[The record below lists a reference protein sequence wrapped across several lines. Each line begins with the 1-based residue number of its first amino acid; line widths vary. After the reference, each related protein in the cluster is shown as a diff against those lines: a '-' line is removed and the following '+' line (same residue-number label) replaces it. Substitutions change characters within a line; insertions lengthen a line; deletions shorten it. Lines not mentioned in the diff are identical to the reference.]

1 MKFIKTLIVAG
12 LLGFSVPV
20 LAHTDMLQSHP
31 ADGAMM
37 MEPVHNLQ
45 LKFGSQVRLVNVKVI
60 DSANKPVSIGFKPMM
75 EPGQEFTVPMPMLK
89 PDNYT
94 VHWTVMGNDGHKMK
108 GSFGFMQH

>member
-1 MKFIKTLIVAG
+1 MKFMTHLIVAG
-12 LLGFSVPV
+12 LLGLSTVAA
-20 LAHTDMLQSHP
+20 AHTSMMQSHP

-37 MEPVHNLQ
+37 MEPVRNLQ
-45 LKFGSQVRLVNVKVI
+45 LNFGSEVLLVNVKVI
-60 DSANKPVSIGFKPMM
+60 DSANKPVSIDFTPMKQ
-75 EPGQEFTVPMPMLK
+75 PGKQFTVPVPMLK